1 MGSAVEK
8 RVENRRGIL
17 WETAMPPAMVVGTVT
32 DVHQDEQLSAG
43 SLVRGWFR
51 MLFGLTIGS
60 VTGLLGLVVAALG
73 VGTVRQTEYEL
84 RRIARFDRVVHTN
97 PLGKGG
103 CRRYLAVRWLVGG
116 LGAGVICMLMFWYVI
131 AISMVTAWLFD
142 GTWAIIKDGDRVTV
156 ELLALV
162 VVPGALVIFVTTAG
176 VPGVAALDR
185 WLATRL
191 LGTSQQTLLR
201 QRVAEL
207 TSTRADVIEAIDDER
222 RRIERDLHD
231 GVQQRL
237 VALGMLIG
245 RARRAKD
252 DEQLQQLL
260 YQAHDT
266 AAEAID
272 ELREVATRV
281 YPAVLDDSGLDAALE
296 VLAERSSVRVEIS
309 NELKTSP
316 GTALEAVIYFMVSEA
331 VNNAAKH
338 ADPSVVEV
346 SLWPGQE
353 DITVMV
359 WDDGIGGADPTG
371 TGLSGLARRVK
382 AADGD
387 FEVTSPLGG
396 PTTIYARLPCG

>member
-1 MGSAVEK
+1 
-8 RVENRRGIL
+8 
-17 WETAMPPAMVVGTVT
+17 MPGARADSTVGG
-32 DVHQDEQLSAG
+32 VHQEGQLSA
-43 SLVRGWFR
+43 LVLGWFR
-51 MLFGLTIGS
+51 MLFGLSLGA
-60 VTGLLGLVVAALG
+60 VTGLVGLVAAALG
-73 VGTVRQTEYEL
+73 VRVVGLTEYEL
-84 RRIARFDRVVHTN
+84 GRIARFDRAVHTD
-97 PLGKGG
+97 PLSRSG
-103 CRRYLAVRWLVGG
+103 CRRYLAVRWLVGAT
-116 LGAGVICMLMFWYVI
+116 GAGVVCMLMFWYTV

-142 GTWAIIKDGDRVTV
+142 GTWGMIKDGEHVTAV
-156 ELLALV
+156 LLAAV
-162 VVPGALVIFVTTAG
+162 AVPGALVIFVTTAG

-185 WLATRL
+185 WLATRM

-207 TSTRADVIEAIDDER
+207 TSTRAEVIEAIDDER

-260 YQAHDT
+260 RQAHDT
-266 AAEAID
+266 ATETID

-296 VLAERSSVRVEIS
+296 VLAERSSVRVDID
-309 NELKTSP
+309 NLLKTPP
-316 GTALEAVIYFMVSEA
+316 GTALETVIYFVVSEA

-346 SLWPGQE
+346 CVWPGE
-353 DITVMV
+353 NDITIMV
-359 WDDGIGGADPTG
+359 WDDGIGGADETG

-382 AADGD
+382 AVDGD